1 MEKTG
6 WFEAKSKS
14 RLKEKVKSLSS
25 SKIQNDKKIV

>member
-1 MEKTG
+1 MEKTR

-25 SKIQNDKKIV
+25 LKIQKHKKIV